1 MRNVDIK
8 WKSPIHAHSVRNFS
22 HNDIREL
29 IVEEKYPQLTIYP
42 FYKLPNSPIRH
53 LPVVIS
59 IRHTLSDQ
67 FKGKDIIPCIISIGK
82 QLTTSF
88 DMGELS
94 FSVFFLIYVEYIL
107 QVARWQEY
115 FYKELQAFCESS
127 ESVAYWNAFQH
138 TQNAPIKNREK
149 ATWVTICKHADR
161 EFWTKFAISIRESLL
176 PWMNIELYKKMK
188 DSEEN
193 KRTNVDYEKQ
203 KLAMSEGRLKDVD
216 VSFRDPED
224 EIDIIE

>member
-8 WKSPIHAHSVRNFS
+8 WKSPTHVNSARNFS
-22 HNDIREL
+22 HNDIKEL
-29 IVEEKYPQLTIYP
+29 IVEERYPQLTIYP
-42 FYKLPNSPIRH
+42 FYKLPNSSIRY
-53 LPVVIS
+53 LPVTVS
-59 IRHTLSDQ
+59 IEHTLSDQ
-67 FKGKDIIPCIISIGK
+67 FKGKDIIPCI
-82 QLTTSF
+82 
-88 DMGELS
+88 LS
-94 FSVFFLIYVEYIL
+94 VGNQQSPILEIKDFPFPVFFLIYKEYIL
-107 QVARWQEY
+107 QVSRWQEY
-115 FYKELQAFCESS
+115 FYKELPAFCESS

-149 ATWVTICKHADR
+149 ATWVTICKHTDR

-176 PWMNIELYKKMK
+176 PWMNVELYKKMK

-193 KRTNVDYEKQ
+193 KRVNVDYEKQ

-216 VSFRDPED
+216 VSFSIPDE